1 MLDNLQKY
9 ADKLVKNHASPAI
22 SLALWNEG
30 ELLEAASG
38 TLNTQTGVKATTDS
52 IFQIGSITKLF
63 TSSLVMMLVEQ
74 GRLDLD
80 APIKTYLR
88 DFALADLGAAQTIT
102 LRQLLN
108 HSSGMLGD
116 YFPDDH
122 QEDGPHIARYVDR
135 CSLLPQIHQP
145 GEQFSYCNSGFAI
158 AGRLIEVMLGISW
171 HQAMQELIFQPL
183 NMGHAIT
190 RPSEVIRFRT
200 AIGHIADADHPL
212 QWRPSSGKYLCQGQ
226 AAAGLT
232 PTMSARDLIRFAR
245 AHLEAGVNHQGQPW
259 LSTQSLNQMQTPSM
273 AVPVYGPDSTT
284 AMGMG
289 WFIVTPGHGA
299 RYLQHAGLT
308 NGQSSL
314 LRLYP
319 DQQACFAI
327 LLNSNKPGAMQKI
340 SAWLSAEITGVPV
353 PISQPPNYIA
363 VSPSSLA
370 AYQGCYQ
377 CGLGE
382 VHVALDRQQLQAT
395 VFNQVDEE
403 APKQGVLNALTEEAF
418 ELLDDNG
425 ALVTQLQFMDRDE
438 DGIPHNLFTGL
449 RRYQRSAG

>member
-1 MLDNLQKY
+1 MFADLQDY
-9 ADKLVKNHASPAI
+9 TAQLLRDHAIPGI
-22 SLALWNEG
+22 SLALWNNG
-30 ELLEAASG
+30 ALLESASG
-38 TLNTQTGVKATTDS
+38 ILNTQTGVEATTDS

-80 APIKTYLR
+80 SPIKAYLR
-88 DFALADLGAAQTIT
+88 DFALADVEAAQSIT
-102 LRQLLN
+102 VRQLLN

-158 AGRLIEVMLGISW
+158 AGRLIEVVLGISW

-183 NMGHAIT
+183 NMNHAIT

-200 AIGHIADADHPL
+200 AIGHIADSDHPS

-245 AHLEAGVNHQGQPW
+245 AHLEGGINHRGQPW
-259 LSTQSLNQMQTPSM
+259 LSTQSLKQMQTPSM

-284 AMGMG
+284 AMG
-289 WFIVTPGHGA
+289 
-299 RYLQHAGLT
+299 YGLVYCYS
-308 NGQSSL
+308 QSWAAVFAAC
-314 LRLYP
+314 RP
-319 DQQACFAI
+319 DQWAI
-327 LLNSNKPGAMQKI
+327 I
-340 SAWLSAEITGVPV
+340 SAAT
-353 PISQPPNYIA
+353 IS
-363 VSPSSLA
+363 
-370 AYQGCYQ
+370 
-377 CGLGE
+377 
-382 VHVALDRQQLQAT
+382 
-395 VFNQVDEE
+395 
-403 APKQGVLNALTEEAF
+403 
-418 ELLDDNG
+418 
-425 ALVTQLQFMDRDE
+425 
-438 DGIPHNLFTGL
+438 
-449 RRYQRSAG
+449 